1 MEPLALDGHLGRKVS
16 IDVCHPCQ
24 AFWFDKYESLQ
35 LSAASVLQL
44 FRVIGRDGGVK
55 AGLSRDL
62 TCARCPR
69 KLRLVKD
76 MQRSTRFEY
85 HGCPDNH
92 GRLITFFNFLRE
104 KDFIRPLTPA
114 QIDDLRRNV
123 KTINCSNC
131 GAPVDLAGG
140 TDCAHCGS
148 PLSMLDMAQAGELVE
163 KLQAAG
169 KGPLPVDRASI
180 ELDLKRARRDVTDA
194 FARFNQTPGW
204 YASASTE
211 GLVSTA
217 IGAFTEWLGE

>member
-16 IDVCHPCQ
+16 IDICHPCQ

-35 LSAASVLQL
+35 LSASSVLQL

-55 AGLSRDL
+55 VGLSRDL
-62 TCARCPR
+62 TCVRCPR

-85 HGCPDNH
+85 RGCPDNH

-114 QIDDLRRNV
+114 QIEDLRRNV
-123 KTINCSNC
+123 KTVNCSNC
-131 GAPVDLAGG
+131 GAPVDLARG

-148 PLSMLDMAQAGELVE
+148 PLSMLDMAQAGALVE

-169 KGPLPVDRASI
+169 KGPQPVDPAGLVI
-180 ELDLKRARRDVTDA
+180 DLKRARRDVTDA
-194 FARFNQTPGW
+194 FAAFNRSPNW
-204 YASASTE
+204 YATASTE